1 MKNLIIIFLF
11 FAFKMIYTQDFL
23 QERSALK
30 FAEEGQ
36 YEKAIEIYNK
46 MIEESGEDPEWLYNL
61 GTLHLLQKNYDESI
75 KSLNKAAVTE
85 DNELR
90 ENIFYNIG
98 NSHYLKEEYGQAV
111 NAYKKALKLNYQN
124 RFARENLEL
133 SLREQQKQEEQQKSE
148 QDKNIEPS
156 DFARKLKE
164 KAEEL
169 ALKRLYRDA
178 YNLMMSGLQKDPTV
192 QAYQNFISRLNVV
205 AEIEG

>member
-1 MKNLIIIFLF
+1 MRILIIIFLTF
-11 FAFKMIYTQDFL
+11 SFQIIYGQDFL

-36 YEKAIEIYNK
+36 YEKAIEIYDK
-46 MIEESGEDPEWLYNL
+46 LIEESGEDPEWLYNL
-61 GTLHLLQKNYDESI
+61 GTLHLLRKSYDESI
-75 KSLNKAAVTE
+75 EALNKAAVTE
-85 DNELR
+85 DDELR

-98 NSHYLKEEYGQAV
+98 NARYLKEEYGQAV

-124 RFARENLEL
+124 RLARENLEL
-133 SLREQQKQEEQQKSE
+133 SLREQQKQEEQQKSD

-164 KAEEL
+164 KAEEM
-169 ALKRLYRDA
+169 AEKKLYRDA
-178 YNLMMSGLQKDPTV
+178 YNLMMSGLQKDPSV